1 MKTKPFL
8 LFITFI
14 ALCLESCNT
23 YSTFYK
29 PNDTIY
35 NKTPHKTNRLNVE
48 DAKLDLVLNNIEKYH
63 NIRVLNLSSKTN
75 TEVDTILQS
84 ISQPLKI
91 KVLILNNCN
100 LKQLPESIIRFKNLS
115 QLSLNNNPKLNLTD
129 AFNKLEKIHLQ
140 FINLQNNNI
149 TALPKNITKMQWLV
163 DFNLSGNTV
172 NTNQSFNYLKQL
184 PRLKSLWLTNNKL
197 NHLPEALFN
206 LTSLKCLYIE
216 HNNIYNIPE
225 AMQTMKKL
233 WIIHAGH
240 NKFKTLPKAF
250 AKMPALLLLHINNC
264 EIDSIP
270 SCYSSKTC
278 KIAGII
284 LDHNKL
290 SKKKKN
296 YWKKEFHNFFLLSM

>member
-35 NKTPHKTNRLNVE
+35 NKTPHKTNRLNLE

-75 TEVDTILQS
+75 IEVDTILQS
-84 ISQPLKI
+84 IRQPLKI

-100 LKQLPESIIRFKNLS
+100 LKQLPQSIIRFKNLS

-172 NTNQSFNYLKQL
+172 NTNQK
-184 PRLKSLWLTNNKL
+184 
-197 NHLPEALFN
+197 ALFN

-225 AMQTMKKL
+225 AMKTMKKL

-240 NKFKTLPKAF
+240 NKFKTLPKTF

-264 EIDSIP
+264 EIDSI
-270 SCYSSKTC
+270 S
-278 KIAGII
+278 
-284 LDHNKL
+284 H
-290 SKKKKN
+290 
-296 YWKKEFHNFFLLSM
+296 